1 MGHFSVSVV
10 GKDRPG
16 IVASVSRVLYEL
28 GCNIEDSS
36 CTILAGQF
44 AMILIVF
51 HDAFESTEEFEK
63 AFAPLRQE
71 GLRIVVNPV
80 KDEDVSHEKGFKGHP
95 YIISVYGADRPGIVY
110 RVSRELAERKVNITD
125 LHTHLVGEK
134 ERPIYVMIM
143 EVDIPEEL
151 DMDELMGVLE
161 EVKKDL
167 NVNITVKPIE
177 TMEL

>member
-1 MGHFSVSVV
+1 MGHFSVSVI

-16 IVASVSRVLYEL
+16 IVASVSKVLYEL

-51 HDAFESTEEFEK
+51 HEKFNTTEEFEK
-63 AFAPLRQE
+63 AFAQLKLE
-71 GLRIVVNPV
+71 GLTISVTTVR
-80 KDEDVSHEKGFKGHP
+80 DEDVCHERGYKGHP
-95 YIISVYGADRPGIVY
+95 YILSVYGADRPGIVY
-110 RVSRELAERKVNITD
+110 RVSTELAARRVNITD

-143 EVDIPEEL
+143 EIDIPEEV
-151 DMDELMGVLE
+151 DMDELQGVLE

-167 NVNITVKPIE
+167 NVNITLKPIE